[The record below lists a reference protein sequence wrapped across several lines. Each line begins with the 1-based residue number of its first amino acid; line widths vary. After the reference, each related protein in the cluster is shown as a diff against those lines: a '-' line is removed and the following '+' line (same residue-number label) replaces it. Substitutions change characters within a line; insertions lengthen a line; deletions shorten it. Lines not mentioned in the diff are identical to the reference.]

1 MPDSLQKVS
10 KKAFKTGDIIFNQGD
25 VGTEMYVVEKGLVE
39 VMMATEQEKVVTLG
53 EIGPNNF
60 FGEMALFGDNRRI
73 ATAKALE
80 NTRVVVIN
88 GQIMKSQLS
97 KLPNWFISM
106 FKALIE
112 RLRETDRLLIE
123 QYEVSKE
130 E

>member
-10 KKAFKTGDIIFNQGD
+10 KKAFKAGDIIFNQGD

-39 VMMATEQEKVVTLG
+39 VMMATEQEKVVSLG